1 VHPSIRRL
9 SIASIS
15 YPISQVVVPPIAKAN
30 PQGFLYAALESL
42 DNMVCNRY
50 NSDDCNSNY
59 MEFTYM
65 DKDFHI
71 QGKSIQFSDSDV
83 KKVAASMKP
92 GTRHRVKYYA
102 RVQNQSYPARQLVVE
117 MLRRKGQ
124 VMPDIVT
131 YQAMQI
137 LRALGFEIIE
147 S

>member
-1 VHPSIRRL
+1 
-9 SIASIS
+9 
-15 YPISQVVVPPIAKAN
+15 
-30 PQGFLYAALESL
+30 
-42 DNMVCNRY
+42 
-50 NSDDCNSNY
+50 

-65 DKDFHI
+65 DKDFYI
-71 QGKSIQFSDSDV
+71 QGKSIQFSDGDV

-92 GTRHRVKYYA
+92 GTQHRVKYYA

-137 LRALGFEIIE
+137 LRGLGFEIIE